1 MKKKY
6 KILAAA
12 ALAAAALLGLGLL
25 LRPQALGHINHASSQ
40 PETSVS
46 SVSFSVEAGD
56 SIKVSFASRLESGEL
71 HITILDAGGTVLK
84 EWDRA
89 KKLETFL
96 TFDHAGLYTLK
107 AEYTEFVGSFQVG
120 VYKAD

>member
-12 ALAAAALLGLGLL
+12 ALAAAALLGLL
-25 LRPQALGHINHASSQ
+25 LRPQVLGNINHASNQ

-46 SVSFSVEAGD
+46 AVSFSVEAGD
-56 SIKVSFASRLESGEL
+56 KIKVSFASRLESGEL
-71 HITILDAGGTVLK
+71 HITLLDAGGTVLK
-84 EWDRA
+84 ELDQA